1 MRYLNRISV
10 VIITLALVLSVVGVS
25 VVLIVGESSS
35 PYTLLRYDERRSGQ
49 APLVGDLTDPKIRWT
64 YDRPGSI
71 LTSPTVA
78 DINDDG
84 KNEVVFGGTDGR
96 ITALDENGNLIWE
109 IQAKATSSAGTV
121 GDVDGDGKQEVIITE
136 LHHWTTDDLGIIVLN
151 GEDGSEVWRFT
162 PAGFPERGFASTP
175 ILEDITGDGI
185 NDILVGSMIYKFYAL
200 DGPTGAVL
208 WSSDYEHFI
217 RSASPMADMDLDG
230 ENEIIGIDNHA
241 IAKSFDA
248 TTGAV
253 EWEGDLGACVGSTP
267 AIGDLDGDGYGE
279 AVFSMCTS
287 GGIVVLNHDGSVLW
301 QRPEHTL
308 YYASPTL
315 IDVDNDGLEDVVN
328 TAGGIHTVLAYKG
341 TNGDLIWS
349 TVLPDTIWAQGS
361 PVSVDIDGDG
371 DIEILVGS
379 DSGLYSLNAQDGALE
394 WYFPTGEIVGES
406 FVVDLEKQ
414 GGAEVVYT
422 SGSTVYVL
430 EQKYRK
436 VLMCLRVEGRKWNTV
451 EAIFLEDGV
460 PVDSLKVTRV
470 PGDPKEQMQ
479 CTILKVSD
487 ESSYS
492 VQLKYIS
499 DGVGANPVK
508 LIIGDGDDITRL
520 KFLFNSQKGLVQEI
534 TESLDSVL

>member
-1 MRYLNRISV
+1 MRHEIFESNI
-10 VIITLALVLSVVGVS
+10 
-25 VVLIVGESSS
+25 LIVGESSS

-64 YDRPGSI
+64 YDRPGGV
-71 LTSPTVA
+71 LTSPIVA

-84 KNEVVFGGTDGR
+84 RNEVVFGGADGKV
-96 ITALDENGNLIWE
+96 TALDENGNLIWE
-109 IQAKATSSAGTV
+109 IQAKAITSAGTV
-121 GDVDGDGKQEVIITE
+121 GDVDGDGKQEVIVTE
-136 LHHWTTDDLGIIVLN
+136 LLHLPAGGLSVIVLN
-151 GEDGSEVWRFT
+151 GEDGSEVWRHT
-162 PAGFPERGFASTP
+162 PPAVVAGEEGFAPSP

-230 ENEIIGIDNHA
+230 ANEIIGIDNHA
-241 IAKSFDA
+241 IAKIFDA
-248 TTGAV
+248 ASGAV
-253 EWEGDLGACVGSTP
+253 EWEGDLGVCVGSTP

-341 TNGDLIWS
+341 TNGDPIWS
-349 TVLPDTIWAQGS
+349 TLLPDTIWAQGS

-379 DSGLYSLNAQDGALE
+379 DSGLYSLNAQNGALE

-430 EQKYRK
+430 EQKYKK

-460 PVDSLKVTRV
+460 PVDSLKITRV

-492 VQLKYIS
+492 VQLKYLS